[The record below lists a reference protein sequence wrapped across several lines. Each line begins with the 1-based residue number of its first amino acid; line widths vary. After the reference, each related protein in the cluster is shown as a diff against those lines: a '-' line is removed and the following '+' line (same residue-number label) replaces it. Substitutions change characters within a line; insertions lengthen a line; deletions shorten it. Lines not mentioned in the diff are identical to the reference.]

1 MSQGRHSA
9 GRAAGHR
16 RRTTGVRKAPAGAR
30 KAAPEARRASPARV
44 GGARVAGRRVAD
56 GNGRPV
62 VLAALGSG
70 EKLVAVLPLAI
81 LSVGSIAGLSAM
93 TNGDAATSPSPVET
107 GTAAGSVGDEPA
119 SRPVHARVVLTAA
132 PATISEA
139 SPPQVVSDV
148 GPGPGTVDGQRV
160 STAGRAGSPAGTRP
174 ATDGSA
180 ADERTTPAATASAT
194 PTPGPPGSS
203 SLTEA
208 EATARCIAS
217 GIDAADVL
225 SLGTCVE
232 DLLG

>member
-16 RRTTGVRKAPAGAR
+16 RTTTGVRKASAGAR
-30 KAAPEARRASPARV
+30 KAQPEARRASPARV

-56 GNGRPV
+56 GNGRPA
-62 VLAALGSG
+62 VLTALGSG
-70 EKLVAVLPLAI
+70 EKLLAVLPLAI
-81 LSVGSIAGLSAM
+81 LSVGSVAGLSAM
-93 TNGDAATSPSPVET
+93 TNGDAATLPSPVET
-107 GTAAGSVGDEPA
+107 GTAAGSVGHEPA
-119 SRPVHARVVLTAA
+119 SRPVHARVVLTHA

-139 SPPQVVSDV
+139 PPQVVSDA
-148 GPGPGTVDGQRV
+148 GPGPETVDGQRV

-180 ADERTTPAATASAT
+180 AEERTTPAPTASAT
-194 PTPGPPGSS
+194 PTSGPTGSG

-208 EATARCIAS
+208 EATARCVAS
-217 GIDAADVL
+217 GISTADVL